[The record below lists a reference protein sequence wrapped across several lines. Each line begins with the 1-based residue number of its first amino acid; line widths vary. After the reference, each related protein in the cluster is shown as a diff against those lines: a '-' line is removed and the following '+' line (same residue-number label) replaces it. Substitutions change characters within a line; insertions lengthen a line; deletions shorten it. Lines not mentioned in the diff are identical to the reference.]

1 MCKDEE
7 GPNCCCNTAC
17 CHNQSD
23 SHSLTDYHPGHAA
36 TLQADSERRIIDCA
50 CISLFVACETIYY
63 YVVKKN
69 T

>member
-1 MCKDEE
+1 MKKDQIVAAV
-7 GPNCCCNTAC
+7 PNVVTT
-17 CHNQSD
+17 NQT
-23 SHSLTDYHPGHAA
+23 HTLYYHPGHAA

-69 T
+69 IIM